1 MICDGQVI
9 KNLVLFWSITE
20 RTLTSH
26 FSFGYEDT
34 FVILHT
40 FINYIYGYATV
51 VSEAFGEF
59 VSNLA
64 FSDPQCTHMTKGISH
79 TG

>member
-9 KNLVLFWSITE
+9 KNLVLFWSISE
-20 RTLTSH
+20 HTLTSY
-26 FSFGYEDT
+26 FSLGYEDT

-51 VSEAFGEF
+51 VSEALGKF
-59 VSNLA
+59 VYNLA
-64 FSDPQCTHMTKGISH
+64 FSDPQ
-79 TG
+79 